1 MVLGENRF
9 SCVFVSSLMKFVDTP
24 LICSGFSDLIPF
36 PESFAICC
44 GRMAFNSDELITES
58 CVGLSFLIAF
68 GVICLICFVENVS
81 RTAGFSCAS

>member
-1 MVLGENRF
+1 MVFGENRF
-9 SCVFVSSLMKFVDTP
+9 SCVFVSSLMKLVDTS
-24 LICSGFSDLIPF
+24 LIWAGFSDLIPF

-44 GRMAFNSDELITES
+44 GRMAFNSDGLITES

-68 GVICLICFVENVS
+68 GVICLICFGEKVS